1 MNDSNPAAR
10 ASDQGQ
16 DYFRDI
22 ERLVKEREAT
32 QPGPTRL
39 ALQAEIDR
47 LYGLVRQQMLE
58 NRGQPRQAI
67 SFGTS
72 GWRGILGADLFA
84 RSVAVVAQAIVAMYD
99 GLDGDPDLKAALGVS
114 SPAEARARGCVLGF
128 DNRFGNEL
136 LAGVIRD
143 ILTGHGF
150 KVLAAGESTT
160 GVLSA
165 AVLELQAAFSINL
178 TPSHNPLPYG
188 GFKFNAADA
197 GPAAPVITNWITRKA
212 NELIGQPDPPPNPPR
227 PDLCQSFDA
236 LATWQTLVRR
246 GAARHRLDYDLIMR
260 QLAAREDLLVVVDC
274 VHGASRVH
282 VQRLFA
288 NLESPRLIFL
298 RQEADPTFGGIAPE
312 PSTAN
317 LAGIRRELSRRPE
330 PLCLGVIMDPDADR
344 IRFADREGE
353 ITMNH
358 FGAMAYHFLHEI
370 KGLRG
375 LVAKTVA
382 TSNFANA
389 IAGALG
395 EEVFEPRVGFKEFKP
410 VIDQALVCFEESD
423 GITVRAHTPEKDAY
437 IGLLL
442 ALDMILT
449 LNQGLSQY
457 LRQLQQTYGLY
468 APGKDGVAVALR
480 GSALTAALA
489 GLNRYRQGDRLLVDG
504 EERLISRL
512 ITIDGHK
519 LILDDG
525 SWLMIRPSGTE
536 PKVRFYVE
544 ARNEAGKE
552 ALFATAR
559 GLLAEL
565 GLL

>member
-212 NELIGQPDPPPNPPR
+212 NELIGQPDPPPKPPR

-389 IAGALG
+389 IAAALG

-480 GSALTAALA
+480 GAALTAALA

-544 ARNEAGKE
+544 ARSEAGKE

-559 GLLAEL
+559 RLLAEL